1 MRKTR
6 KRNRPKSGT
15 FLDGQLLI
23 AMPTMSDK
31 RFQKSVIYMCA
42 HSRDGAMGLIINQ
55 RADHITFPRLLR
67 QLDIVTKAQE
77 NKLPETVQEMAVHVG
92 GPVETVRGFVLHT
105 SDYYASDSTLPID
118 ADVCLTATIDIL
130 KAVAGG
136 QGPRQAIL
144 ALGYSN
150 WAAGQLEREIQSNG
164 WLSCEADAGL
174 IFDND
179 VDSKYSRAMAKLG
192 IDLTHFVAAAGKA

>member
-174 IFDND
+174 IFDNEN
-179 VDSKYSRAMAKLG
+179 S
-192 IDLTHFVAAAGKA
+192 H